1 LNASPLSFPLAFT
14 VHYSGIFAT
23 PIGAL
28 GAAWVPPLHRVTI
41 KEIAALTGVSMQT
54 VSRVLNKRP
63 DVSPAT
69 RLLVEAAIEEHGFRP
84 SAVARSLVNRRSR
97 MLGVIASG
105 LHYLG
110 VGQTVTGIAD
120 EAEASGYSI
129 ILKELAGFDAPDIV
143 PVVELLLEHRVEGII
158 FAGPQMVSNVRHV
171 QDQLPAARPPIVFLK
186 SEPSP
191 EFTTIGI
198 DNVSAS
204 RLATEH
210 LLALG
215 RRRIAHLAG
224 PLGWRE
230 ARDRRAGWLAALAD
244 EGLTPGPLA
253 IGDWLASGG
262 VSAFEAILDEAPDI
276 DGLVAASDLMAL
288 GAIQVAHRRGI
299 RIPDD
304 VAIVGFDGLEESAH
318 FTPSLTT
325 VLQPLTEMGRAA
337 VRELVTSVE
346 GDTGVAA
353 APVRTLV
360 LPTTLIYGES
370 APALATSGASPG

>member
-1 LNASPLSFPLAFT
+1 M
-14 VHYSGIFAT
+14 
-23 PIGAL
+23 
-28 GAAWVPPLHRVTI
+28 PPLHRVTI
-41 KEIAALTGVSMQT
+41 KEIAAITGVSVQT

-69 RLLVEAAIEEHGFRP
+69 RQLVEAAIEEHGFRP
-84 SAVARSLVNRRSR
+84 NAVARSLVNRRSR

-105 LHYLG
+105 LAYVG
-110 VGQTVTGIAD
+110 VGQMLTSIAD

-143 PVVELLLEHRVEGII
+143 PVIELLLEHRVEGII

-171 QDQLPAARPPIVFLK
+171 QEQLPAARPQIVFLK
-186 SEPSP
+186 SDPSP
-191 EFTTIGI
+191 RFTTIGI
-198 DNVSAS
+198 DNIAAA

-215 RRRIAHLAG
+215 RRRIAHIAG
-224 PLGWRE
+224 PLDWRE
-230 ARDRRAGWLAALAD
+230 ARDRRDGWQAALSDA
-244 EGLTPGPLA
+244 GLATGPVA
-253 IGDWLASGG
+253 AGDWLAGSG
-262 VSAFEAILDEAPDI
+262 VTALEAILDQAPEI
-276 DGLVAASDLMAL
+276 DGLFAASDLMAL
-288 GAIQVAHRRGI
+288 GAIQVAHRRGL

-304 VAIVGFDGLEESAH
+304 LAIVGFDGLEEAAH

-337 VRELVTSVE
+337 VRELLTGFE
-346 GDTGVAA
+346 GDGGEAP

-360 LPTTLIYGES
+360 LPTTLVYGES
-370 APALATSGASPG
+370 APALLAGTTASGRAGG

>member
-1 LNASPLSFPLAFT
+1 M
-14 VHYSGIFAT
+14 
-23 PIGAL
+23 
-28 GAAWVPPLHRVTI
+28 PPLHRVTI
-41 KEIAALTGVSMQT
+41 KEIAAMTGVSVQT

-69 RLLVEAAIEEHGFRP
+69 RQLVEAAIEEHGFRP
-84 SAVARSLVNRRSR
+84 NAVARSLVNRRSR

-105 LHYLG
+105 LEYLG

-143 PVVELLLEHRVEGII
+143 PVIELLLEHRVEGII

-171 QDQLPAARPPIVFLK
+171 QEQLPAARPQIVFLK
-186 SEPSP
+186 SDPSP
-191 EFTTIGI
+191 DFTTIGI
-198 DNVSAS
+198 DNIAAG

-210 LLALG
+210 LVTLG

-224 PLGWRE
+224 PLDWRE
-230 ARDRRAGWLAALAD
+230 ARDRRDGWRAALAD
-244 EGLTPGPLA
+244 AGLPAGPVA
-253 IGDWLASGG
+253 TGDWFAGSG
-262 VSAFEAILDEAPDI
+262 VTALEAILDEAPEI
-276 DGLVAASDLMAL
+276 DGLFAASDLMAL

-304 VAIVGFDGLEESAH
+304 LAIVGFDGLREAAH

-325 VLQPLTEMGRAA
+325 VVQPLTEMGRAA
-337 VRELVTSVE
+337 VRELVTGFE
-346 GDTGVAA
+346 GGAGETP

-370 APALATSGASPG
+370 APALVASSVGGRTAAGA

>member
-1 LNASPLSFPLAFT
+1 MPR
-14 VHYSGIFAT
+14 
-23 PIGAL
+23 
-28 GAAWVPPLHRVTI
+28 LHRVTI
-41 KEIAALTGVSMQT
+41 KEIAALTGVSTQT
-54 VSRVLNKRP
+54 VSRVINKRP

-69 RLLVEAAIEEHGFRP
+69 RQVVEAAIEEHGFRP

-105 LHYLG
+105 LEYVG

-158 FAGPQMVSNVRHV
+158 FAGPQMVSNVRRV
-171 QDQLPAARPPIVFLK
+171 QEQLPAARAPIVFLK
-186 SEPSP
+186 SDPSP
-191 EFTTIGI
+191 SFTTIGI
-198 DNVSAS
+198 DNIAAG

-224 PLGWRE
+224 PLAWRE
-230 ARDRRAGWLAALAD
+230 ARDRRDGWQAALAD
-244 EGLTPGPLA
+244 AGLAAGA
-253 IGDWLASGG
+253 VAMGDWFAGSG
-262 VSAFEAILDEAPDI
+262 VTAFEAILDTAPDT
-276 DGLVAASDLMAL
+276 DALFAASDLMAL

-299 RIPDD
+299 RIPGDL
-304 VAIVGFDGLEESAH
+304 AIVGFDGLAEAAH

-325 VLQPLTEMGRAA
+325 VVQPLTEMGRVA
-337 VRELVTSVE
+337 VRELVTGFE
-346 GDTGVAA
+346 GEGSDLPAK
-353 APVRTLV
+353 TLI

-370 APALATSGASPG
+370 APAIYAGA

>member
-1 LNASPLSFPLAFT
+1 
-14 VHYSGIFAT
+14 
-23 PIGAL
+23 
-28 GAAWVPPLHRVTI
+28 VPRLHRVTI
-41 KEIAALTGVSMQT
+41 KEIAAMTGVSTQT

-84 SAVARSLVNRRSR
+84 NAVARSLVNRRSR

-105 LHYLG
+105 LQYHG

-120 EAEASGYSI
+120 EAEDSGYSI

-143 PVVELLLEHRVEGII
+143 PVMELLMEHRVEGII
-158 FAGPQMVSNVRHV
+158 FAGPQMTSNVRHV
-171 QDQLPAARPPIVFLK
+171 QEQLPAARPPIVFLK
-186 SEPSP
+186 SDPSA

-198 DNVSAS
+198 DNVAAG

-230 ARDRRAGWLAALAD
+230 ARDRRDGWQAALAD
-244 EGLTPGPLA
+244 AGLPAGPVA
-253 IGDWLASGG
+253 MGDWFAGSG
-262 VSAFEAILDEAPDI
+262 VTALEAILDEAPDI
-276 DGLVAASDLMAL
+276 DGLFAASDLMAL
-288 GAIQVAHRRGI
+288 GAIQLAHRRGL
-299 RIPDD
+299 RIPEDL
-304 VAIVGFDGLEESAH
+304 AIVGFDGLQEAAH
-318 FTPSLTT
+318 FTPSLTS
-325 VLQPLTEMGRAA
+325 VAQPLTEMGRTA
-337 VRELVTSVE
+337 VRELVTGFE
-346 GDTGVAA
+346 GEARDVA
-353 APVRTLV
+353 APVRTLI

-370 APALATSGASPG
+370 APALRAGAPSIATGAGTFRMGSAAG